1 LTVVLVC
8 LAAQPLRACLN
19 SLSATTLDGH
29 KVRQSDIAFW
39 EIRDSR
45 KRDMTVEGA
54 EMERKF
60 RGKCDFT
67 NRNDYAVALVFLGR
81 HDEAISLLQ
90 SLEKETPNHYST
102 AANLGTAYELSGN
115 NELALQWIEE
125 GIRRNPRSHKGSEL
139 VHVEILRAKIQQQ
152 SNPDYFQK
160 HSVLNFDANAI
171 KPKTESITVAGMKRT
186 PVEVRDAIHYQL
198 GERLQFVKSKDPVV
212 ASLLF
217 DYGALEAATRTV
229 ESGRRL
235 MQMAVEFGYPR
246 EEVAPFYARFDHA
259 ILIANLRR
267 FAFYGSIGLGVLA
280 VSIYAVRRRWI
291 RLA

>member
-1 LTVVLVC
+1 METALGSKEQSRPHVCFHRLRYVTEAKAHSSIMKKATLTVVLVC

-29 KVRQSDIAFW
+29 KVRRSDIAFW

-115 NELALQWIEE
+115 NELALQWS
-125 GIRRNPRSHKGSEL
+125 RRCVFP
-139 VHVEILRAKIQQQ
+139 
-152 SNPDYFQK
+152 
-160 HSVLNFDANAI
+160 
-171 KPKTESITVAGMKRT
+171 
-186 PVEVRDAIHYQL
+186 
-198 GERLQFVKSKDPVV
+198 
-212 ASLLF
+212 
-217 DYGALEAATRTV
+217 
-229 ESGRRL
+229 
-235 MQMAVEFGYPR
+235 
-246 EEVAPFYARFDHA
+246 
-259 ILIANLRR
+259 R
-267 FAFYGSIGLGVLA
+267 FAFLSAGFL
-280 VSIYAVRRRWI
+280 W
-291 RLA
+291 RLDS